1 MGGMVID
8 PLPTQ
13 LALETRR
20 GNQVANY
27 IDREPARWGDEW
39 QMNQYRDEYR
49 HEEHRPV
56 GPSRKYNCHGLT
68 FASRRTTIEDAA
80 EVLKIIGDDE
90 YVSIT
95 YDEVMRGDI
104 VIYFEDGDAAHS
116 GIVIGRD
123 ALRVPIVLSKW
134 GHCHE
139 VVHRLPKCPYKV
151 EDVRYYRITT

>member
-27 IDREPARWGDEW
+27 IDREPVRWGDEW

-56 GPSRKYNCHGLT
+56 GPGN
-68 FASRRTTIEDAA
+68 TIAT
-80 EVLKIIGDDE
+80 G
-90 YVSIT
+90 
-95 YDEVMRGDI
+95 
-104 VIYFEDGDAAHS
+104 
-116 GIVIGRD
+116 
-123 ALRVPIVLSKW
+123 
-134 GHCHE
+134 
-139 VVHRLPKCPYKV
+139 
-151 EDVRYYRITT
+151 